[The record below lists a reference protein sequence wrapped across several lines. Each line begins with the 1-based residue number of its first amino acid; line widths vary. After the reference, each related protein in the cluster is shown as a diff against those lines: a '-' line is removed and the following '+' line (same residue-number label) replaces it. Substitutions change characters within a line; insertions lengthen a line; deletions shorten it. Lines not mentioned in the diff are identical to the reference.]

1 VLHRPD
7 HARAHLVVRLDDGF
21 DLPGLDPEAANL
33 DLLVRAA
40 GEFEF
45 AVGVVAGEVAG
56 AVHAGAGWSEG
67 VGQEAVGG
75 EVGAIAITSRQGS
88 ACEVQVADHPGRHHA
103 QRMIQ
108 HVSRINDVIILD
120 GRNHYPQDV
129 EATVEASHHALAA
142 NRSAVFCYEHDVET
156 RVGVAAEIARGAQ
169 DVQRDE
175 VIRIIRR
182 SVAEQ
187 HELRLSSVALLRP
200 GGVPRTTS
208 GKIRR
213 SQTAR
218 LLVSGQLNI
227 FES

>member
-1 VLHRPD
+1 
-7 HARAHLVVRLDDGF
+7 
-21 DLPGLDPEAANL
+21 
-33 DLLVRAA
+33 
-40 GEFEF
+40 
-45 AVGVVAGEVAG
+45 
-56 AVHAGAGWSEG
+56 
-67 VGQEAVGG
+67 
-75 EVGAIAITSRQGS
+75 
-88 ACEVQVADHPGRHHA
+88 
-103 QRMIQ
+103 
-108 HVSRINDVIILD
+108 
-120 GRNHYPQDV
+120 
-129 EATVEASHHALAA
+129 
-142 NRSAVFCYEHDVET
+142 VFCYEHDVET